1 MASRDDVRQLV
12 VIGAGPGGYAAA
24 FHAADL
30 GIRVTLIDPEQ
41 NPGGVCLYRG
51 CIPTKALLH
60 VAKVIQ
66 DARDAKEWGI
76 ELGEPGIDVEK
87 LRNWKGSVVRK
98 LTQGLGQLCRT
109 RKVEYIRAKATFG
122 GGNTLNVQ
130 QKRNGTEKISFEH
143 AVLAAGAS
151 PVRIPGIPYESPAV
165 MDSNAALELP
175 DIPKSM
181 LVIGGGYIGLEI
193 GSIYASLGTKVS
205 VVEMTPNLMP
215 GSDQELIS
223 VLAKQLKGLF
233 ESIMLST
240 KVARLEEHNDGLRA
254 VFEGEDVEQ
263 KEGIYEK
270 ALVAVGREPNS
281 SGIGLENTNV
291 EIKEKGFV
299 RVDKARRTDDG
310 SIYAVGDIAGAP
322 LLAHKATHEAIVA
335 AKAIAGLS
343 AAFEPK
349 TIPFVE
355 YTSPEVAGCG
365 LSERQ
370 AKEQNRNIEVTKF
383 PWSASG
389 RAASLGQNV
398 GLTKLIVDAD
408 SGQVLG
414 MGIVG
419 ANAGDLISE
428 GALAVEM
435 GSVALDLAMT
445 IHPHPT
451 LSETLMESAA
461 IFSGDCISLYRPRR
475 PASK

>member
-1 MASRDDVRQLV
+1 M
-12 VIGAGPGGYAAA
+12 
-24 FHAADL
+24 
-30 GIRVTLIDPEQ
+30 
-41 NPGGVCLYRG
+41 
-51 CIPTKALLH
+51 K
-60 VAKVIQ
+60 
-66 DARDAKEWGI
+66 
-76 ELGEPGIDVEK
+76 
-87 LRNWKGSVVRK
+87 
-98 LTQGLGQLCRT
+98 
-109 RKVEYIRAKATFG
+109 
-122 GGNTLNVQ
+122 
-130 QKRNGTEKISFEH
+130 KRS
-143 AVLAAGAS
+143 LPWGAS
-151 PVRIPGIPYESPAV
+151 
-165 MDSNAALELP
+165 
-175 DIPKSM
+175 
-181 LVIGGGYIGLEI
+181 
-193 GSIYASLGTKVS
+193 
-205 VVEMTPNLMP
+205 
-215 GSDQELIS
+215 
-223 VLAKQLKGLF
+223 
-233 ESIMLST
+233 
-240 KVARLEEHNDGLRA
+240 
-254 VFEGEDVEQ
+254 
-263 KEGIYEK
+263 
-270 ALVAVGREPNS
+270 
-281 SGIGLENTNV
+281 
-291 EIKEKGFV
+291 
-299 RVDKARRTDDG
+299 
-310 SIYAVGDIAGAP
+310 AP

-355 YTSPEVAGCG
+355 YTSPEVAECG